1 MVLSQENHYIS
12 NEWFVYILQCNDG
25 TYYVGHTED
34 LNARIAAHNKG
45 TGAIYTAI
53 RAPVVLKYHE
63 SHTTKE
69 SAIKREA
76 QLKNWSRA
84 KKEALISGDI
94 INLKKLSICHHSA
107 LNS

>member
-1 MVLSQENHYIS
+1 MAGQKSNHIS
-12 NEWFVYILQCNDG
+12 IEWFVYILQCNDE
-25 TYYVGHTED
+25 TYYIGHTED

-45 TGAIYTAI
+45 TGARYTAI

-94 INLKKLSICHHSA
+94 INLKKLSRRHKNDPGS
-107 LNS
+107 